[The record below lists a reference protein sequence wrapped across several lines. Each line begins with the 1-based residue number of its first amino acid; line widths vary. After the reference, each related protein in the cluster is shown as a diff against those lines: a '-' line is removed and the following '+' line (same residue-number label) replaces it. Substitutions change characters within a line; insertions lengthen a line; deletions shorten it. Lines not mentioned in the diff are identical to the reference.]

1 MTTSPT
7 PRDRTRP
14 VDRLVNYV
22 LDVDGDIYGD
32 ERERIRWYE
41 GISLAASFQWLVVP
55 WAMAILVWFAD
66 RDTVLFLVAVLALF
80 YLPLLLTT
88 AYVGSKGVRLL
99 PERRSAKYW
108 LFAVLGGVPYLV
120 FALGALVVRDGG
132 APDAGSWWAALV
144 GGVVGGVL
152 GLLGLVYAERLR
164 RRKEDATPDGD

>member
-1 MTTSPT
+1 MTTSPS
-7 PRDRTRP
+7 PRDRATP

-41 GISLAASFQWLVVP
+41 GISLAASFQWLAVP

-88 AYVGSKGVRLL
+88 AYVQRKGVRLL
-99 PERRSAKYW
+99 PARAGAKYW
-108 LFAVLGGVPYLV
+108 LFAALSGIPYVV
-120 FALGALVVRDGG
+120 FVLGALVVYDGG
-132 APDAGSWWAALV
+132 TADAGTWWASLV
-144 GGVVGGVL
+144 GGVVGGAL
-152 GLLGLVYAERLR
+152 GLLGLMFAERHR
-164 RRKEDATPDGD
+164 RRREAAAPDED